1 MLCLPGVKPCHLP
14 KRGFRSKKN
23 WPGDWASRKV
33 PSAIALAL
41 LVILLAFTVW
51 RALLDSPMSHLLHR
65 LYRDPVFLPETLQA
79 WGWLAPIIFILIQAL
94 QVIISPI
101 PGEAT
106 GILGGYLF
114 GLTLGFI
121 YSTVGLTIGTMVAFW
136 IGRWLGGSFV
146 RRYIADHIWER
157 LGFVVEAEGAI
168 LAFVI
173 YLIPGF
179 PKDIVSYLFGISP
192 MPTWVFAL
200 VSTLGRVP
208 GTWVLSAQ
216 GGRTATGQYRQV
228 ALITALTA
236 AVAIP
241 LYYYRHQILS
251 LIRRGSRT
259 R

>member
-1 MLCLPGVKPCHLP
+1 MTGDRAPEAVPTQMKLTKPIRWTIGV
-14 KRGFRSKKN
+14 G
-23 WPGDWASRKV
+23 
-33 PSAIALAL
+33 LAL
-41 LVILLAFTVW
+41 LLAFILW
-51 RALLDSPMSHLLHR
+51 RFTLNSPAFHLLLR
-65 LYRDPVFLPETLQA
+65 LYNDRAFLNEKLQA
-79 WGWLAPIIFILIQAL
+79 WGWLAPIIFIVIQAL

-216 GGRTATGQYRQV
+216 GGRTATGQYLQV
-228 ALITALTA
+228 ALLTALTA

-241 LYYYRHQILS
+241 LYYYRHRILS
-251 LIRRGSRT
+251 RVRRASQTEKRSL
-259 R
+259 